1 VTVTSASK
9 GEELDEPVPIDLEKF
24 GEMVKIKLHSCGR
37 YAGLIRLP
45 VVCKLLEDT
54 ALQIFATLIKV
65 TPNPSESVGKK
76 GPTLWHSSTARIVLT
91 GLQED
96 RSRVSRLLSDSHQFL
111 QHPYVG
117 ECGEL
122 EYCNP
127 HYLVRPGASIPMLQ
141 DKVSFDSAFSKPLNS
156 LTELNKSRVLRI
168 FDDVGLGR
176 DENNYRHKWNIRRV
190 KSDLKQ

>member
-9 GEELDEPVPIDLEKF
+9 GVELDEPVPIDLEKF
-24 GEMVKIKLHSCGR
+24 GEMVKIKLQSCGQ

-45 VVCKLLEDT
+45 VIRKLLDDT
-54 ALQIFATLIKV
+54 VLQISATLIKA
-65 TPNPSESVGKK
+65 TPDSSASVGKK
-76 GPTLWHSSTARIVLT
+76 GPALWHNSTARIVLA

-96 RSRVSRLLSDSHQFL
+96 RSRVGRLLSDSHQFL
-111 QHPYVG
+111 QHPYIG

-127 HYLVRPGASIPMLQ
+127 HYLVRPGVSMPMLQ
-141 DKVSFDSAFSKPLNS
+141 DTVNFSSASSKFSTS

-168 FDDVGLGR
+168 FDGVGLGC
-176 DENNYRHKWNIRRV
+176 DEGNRGHDWNICRV